1 MLLGPS
7 RSASFDRACPS
18 GENRE
23 LHSQCIQVFEGD
35 VRLEETLGLRERLEL
50 FVGGHHA
57 LGEVAFPLFALGID
71 DDLGKET
78 RPMEVYGLR

>member
-7 RSASFDRACPS
+7 RSAGYDRACPS

-35 VRLEETLGLRERLEL
+35 VRLEETRGLGERLEL
-50 FVGGHHA
+50 FVA
-57 LGEVAFPLFALGID
+57 IM
-71 DDLGKET
+71 
-78 RPMEVYGLR
+78 RS